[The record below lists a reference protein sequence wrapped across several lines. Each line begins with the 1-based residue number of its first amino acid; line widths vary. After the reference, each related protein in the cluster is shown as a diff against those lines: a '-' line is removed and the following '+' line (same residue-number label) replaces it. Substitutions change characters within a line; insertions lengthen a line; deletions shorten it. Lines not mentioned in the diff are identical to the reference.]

1 MQTFI
6 YGLLLAGVSGV
17 TVVAFKHPGGYARLF
32 PYLFGI
38 ATIAFCGI
46 TIWHIAV
53 EMSWRSLD
61 AYIVEEQLSDAKAS
75 KGQLSV
81 SYTWAVF
88 WYLGVVAFFYVNL
101 KLPPFLQT
109 ADVNEAEAGEEKTR

>member
-32 PYLFGI
+32 PYLLGV

-61 AYIVEEQLSDAKAS
+61 AYIVQEQLSDAKAA
-75 KGQLSV
+75 KERLSV
-81 SYTWAVF
+81 PYTWAVF

-101 KLPPFLQT
+101 KLPPFLLT
-109 ADVNEAEAGEEKTR
+109 ADVNETGAGEEKPR

>member
-1 MQTFI
+1 MQTFF

-17 TVVAFKHPGGYARLF
+17 TAVAFKHPGGYARLF

-46 TIWHIAV
+46 TIWHIAI
-53 EMSWRSLD
+53 ELSWRSVD
-61 AYIVEEQLSDAKAS
+61 EYIVQQQLPYAKATQ
-75 KGQLSV
+75 GRLTV
-81 SYTWAVF
+81 NYTWALF

-109 ADVNEAEAGEEKTR
+109 TDVNESGVGEEKSR